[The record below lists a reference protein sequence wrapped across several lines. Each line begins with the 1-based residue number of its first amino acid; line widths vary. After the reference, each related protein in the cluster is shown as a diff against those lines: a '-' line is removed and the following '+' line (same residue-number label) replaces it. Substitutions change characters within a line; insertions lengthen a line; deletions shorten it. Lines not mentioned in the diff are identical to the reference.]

1 MEKLI
6 YLLAICIS
14 ASLFSCDS
22 RGCQLDVEEQNA
34 IKEDIGV
41 LSDTLKYHLIK
52 QDSISAELLNKVDSL
67 TIALNAAKEDLVVSQ
82 NRIDKLGG
90 PKRIWNCLTAGAL
103 LLSII
108 AMILALSLYNIVCGI
123 KHEQKKLNNEVKRI
137 HSDAPQQQQQPQ
149 RTKLVENQIEKTLR
163 SIGRRVDSLEK
174 QIMDKE
180 NSGTPE
186 QKNPPKTLKKG
197 YARINSEEY
206 FLGVSSCEEETS
218 VYEIDFKDDDNG
230 EFSIISLKKL
240 QSRDDWNDAV
250 VCSGCLLDDAHNFD
264 VEEKGKCVRTGSND
278 WKITSKLKI
287 KVS

>member
-1 MEKLI
+1 MGKLI

-22 RGCQLDVEEQNA
+22 RSCQLDVEEQNA
-34 IKEDIGV
+34 LKEDIGV

-67 TIALNAAKEDLVVSQ
+67 TIALNAVKEDLVVSQ
-82 NRIDKLGG
+82 KRIDKLGG

-123 KHEQKKLNNEVKRI
+123 KHEQKKLNIEVKRI
-137 HSDAPQQQQQPQ
+137 HSDAPQQQPQ
-149 RTKLVENQIEKTLR
+149 RTTLVENQTEKTLKDL
-163 SIGRRVDSLEK
+163 GRRVDSLEK

-180 NSGTPE
+180 NSGTSE

-230 EFSIISLKKL
+230 EFSIISLEFNL
-240 QSRDDWNDAV
+240 
-250 VCSGCLLDDAHNFD
+250 
-264 VEEKGKCVRTGSND
+264 
-278 WKITSKLKI
+278 
-287 KVS
+287 